1 MHEYRILIK
10 ASRTKPVLDDEKGI
24 FEEWKTEMNKAL
36 FEFKERKIPENF
48 DTRETIDTIKEI
60 KIKNHEDDLIRLF
73 QEKSG
78 PDESYYEILV
88 WRNPFGI
95 DIADHI
101 IVIIFSHT
109 HINYSR
115 ILIGVC

>member
-10 ASRTKPVLDDEKGI
+10 ASRTKPVLDDEKDI
-24 FEEWKTEMNKAL
+24 FEEWKREMNNAL
-36 FEFKERKIPENF
+36 SRKEERKIPENF

-60 KIKNHEDDLIRLF
+60 RRKNLEDDLIRLF
-73 QEKSG
+73 QERQIR
-78 PDESYYEILV
+78 ESPYYILAG
-88 WRNPFGI
+88 WYPFKPHI
-95 DIADHI
+95 LTNI